1 MYHNGWRGDSSE
13 ADSSPLV
20 PHLYHQP
27 SSDPATYPP
36 ADPNYT
42 HYNHHQ
48 MHNHPQMQFVHPNQ
62 NQFSHPHLLHNP
74 PPLFQH
80 HSAPQPDF
88 TSTLAQLAAGQRELF
103 ETIQSLSVRMD
114 SASRSAAPTVDQLAN
129 GLSNINLGRQ
139 NLGRQDPPHLPR
151 VSNQQ
156 TGTPY
161 VQPP

>member
-74 PPLFQH
+74 PPY
-80 HSAPQPDF
+80 
-88 TSTLAQLAAGQRELF
+88 
-103 ETIQSLSVRMD
+103 
-114 SASRSAAPTVDQLAN
+114 
-129 GLSNINLGRQ
+129 SNITQHRNQILLLLWLNWPQGKGNFSKPYNLSQ
-139 NLGRQDPPHLPR
+139 FEWILPLD
-151 VSNQQ
+151 QQ
-156 TGTPY
+156 HPRLINWRMA
-161 VQPP
+161 

>member
-1 MYHNGWRGDSSE
+1 MYHNGWRGELSE

-27 SSDPATYPP
+27 SSESAAYPP
-36 ADPNYT
+36 TEPNQYHYT
-42 HYNHHQ
+42 HHQ
-48 MHNHPQMQFVHPNQ
+48 RMQNQPHMQFVHP
-62 NQFSHPHLLHNP
+62 SPHPHLLHNP

-114 SASRSAAPTVDQLAN
+114 SATRSAAPTVDQLTS
-129 GLSNINLGRQ
+129 GLGNINLGRQ
-139 NLGRQDPPHLPR
+139 NLGRQDPPHLP
-151 VSNQQ
+151 
-156 TGTPY
+156 
-161 VQPP
+161 